1 MAYNAASILVIA
13 SPWNQPSM
21 RGLIPLDLYN
31 QINNV
36 VNEQRLI
43 SEQGADV
50 SIPDGMISL
59 TEPQLSRFWSCRT
72 RFGNMESGLRDS
84 DDTRLMKKVEHDI
97 PASPTCKKSVGRKHV
112 QFMGV
117 DDVNARRSI

>member
-1 MAYNAASILVIA
+1 VK
-13 SPWNQPSM
+13 
-21 RGLIPLDLYN
+21 LIPLDLYN

-43 SEQGADV
+43 SKHALDLDV
-50 SIPDGMISL
+50 SIPDGMIS
-59 TEPQLSRFWSCRT
+59 SRNPSTIVGSGPVET
-72 RFGNMESGLRDS
+72 RFGNMESDFEIRTTVSWKKLR
-84 DDTRLMKKVEHDI
+84 RKVEHDI
-97 PASPTCKKSVGRKHV
+97 PASPTSKKVGGKKHV